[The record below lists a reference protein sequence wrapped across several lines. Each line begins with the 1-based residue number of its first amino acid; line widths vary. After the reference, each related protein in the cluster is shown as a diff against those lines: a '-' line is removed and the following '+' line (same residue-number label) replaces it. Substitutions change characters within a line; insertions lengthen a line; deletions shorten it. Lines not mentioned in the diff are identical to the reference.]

1 MFSQYSIL
9 NKVCVAM
16 CSVRCTVTTVT
27 NAAVIIVL
35 TCYLVIVFIVVFS
48 KTPTHCAFTNND
60 WVHSR
65 TFLS

>member
-1 MFSQYSIL
+1 
-9 NKVCVAM
+9 M

-48 KTPTHCAFTNND
+48 KTPTHCAFTNKAVGTLKNIFKSMSF
-60 WVHSR
+60 W
-65 TFLS
+65 FCPC